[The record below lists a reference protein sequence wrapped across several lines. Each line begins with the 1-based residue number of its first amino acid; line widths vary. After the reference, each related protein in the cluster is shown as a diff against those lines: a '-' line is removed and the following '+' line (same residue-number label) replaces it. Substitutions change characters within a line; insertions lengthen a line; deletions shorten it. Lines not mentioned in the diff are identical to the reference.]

1 MQLIGASIP
10 RFEDDALLRGQGRFV
25 ADLVPPRLA
34 YAVFV
39 RSPVA
44 RARLLSV
51 DTVAAEKQP
60 QVLGV
65 FTAQSINLDKALSVN
80 NAFAELHSFDCPL
93 LAKDRL
99 SAVGE
104 AIALVVAE
112 SLAAAIDAS
121 ELVTFE
127 YEADETAYCTA
138 ADAERGDAL
147 LAGWSD
153 NQAFC
158 QRVTSGDPAAAF
170 ERAAHIVDVSI
181 AMPRVAPLPLET
193 RGTLAAWSADTGQL
207 TVWTGV
213 QTPHRARADL
223 ARILEI
229 EPERIRV
236 INPDVGGAFGGKAS
250 IYPEDVLIAAA
261 SMRLSRP
268 IRWIAS
274 RNEDLT
280 TASHGRGASLR
291 AQAAVDVQGHLLAV
305 RGDFAFPL
313 GCWATY
319 SAAVPAI
326 NTLRMLPGPYRI
338 ADLDATAKGFITNT
352 AAVGIYR
359 GAGRPDA
366 TLVMEQLMDRAA
378 VATGL
383 DPAEIRRKNLLV
395 PEVLPFETATGQRLD
410 SGDYLQLLEVALDRS
425 NYAGLRRQ
433 QTERRKHG
441 EIVGVGLCL
450 YVEPCGKGAEY
461 VRMVAQPDGQFLVAC
476 GTSSQGQGHRTAL
489 AQIAAAT
496 LGVNIGRIIIA
507 EGDTRIIANGVG
519 ALASRSIAIGG
530 SAVKLAAEQMRA
542 RLNGAIQPPATP
554 VEIDIAYAAPH
565 EAWSSGC
572 AVACVAIDADTGTLH
587 IERLVW
593 VDDAGVIVNPLLAE
607 GQLLGGLAQGLG
619 QVLCERVHYDESG
632 QLLTGSLMDYAV
644 LRADQMPRVELHSIV
659 TQTDANAL
667 GAKGVGESGC
677 IVAPSLIL
685 SAAIDALSPFGV
697 TQLSMPLTSET
708 LWTALQTAARGTRA
722 C

>member
-1 MQLIGASIP
+1 MQLIGESIL
-10 RFEDDALLRGQGRFV
+10 RFEDEALLRGQGRFV
-25 ADLVPPRLA
+25 ADIVQPHLA

-44 RARLLSV
+44 RAKLLAV
-51 DTVAAEKQP
+51 DTADAERQP
-60 QVLGV
+60 QVLRV
-65 FTAQSINLDKALSVN
+65 FTAQSSNLNGALSVN
-80 NAFAELHSFDCPL
+80 DAFAELHLFDCPL

-99 SAVGE
+99 NSVGE
-104 AIALVVAE
+104 AIALVVAD

-127 YEADETAYCTA
+127 YEEDAPYCTT
-138 ADAERGDAL
+138 ADAAQGEPL

-158 QRVTSGDPAAAF
+158 QRISAGDPDASF
-170 ERAAHIVDVSI
+170 GGAAHIVDVCI
-181 AMPRVAPLPLET
+181 DMPRVAPLALET
-193 RGTLAAWSADTGQL
+193 RGILAVWSADSGQL
-207 TVWTGV
+207 TIWTGV

-223 ARILEI
+223 ARILRI

-250 IYPEDVLIAAA
+250 IYPEDVLVAAA
-261 SMRLSRP
+261 SMRLNRP
-268 IRWIAS
+268 IRWTAS
-274 RNEDLT
+274 RNEDMA
-280 TASHGRGASLR
+280 TASHGRGATLR
-291 AQAAVDVQGHLLAV
+291 AQAAVDAQGHVLAV

-338 ADLDATAKGFITNT
+338 ANLDSTARGFVTNT
-352 AAVGIYR
+352 APVGIYR

-378 VATGL
+378 AATGL
-383 DPAEIRRKNLLV
+383 DPAEIRRKNLL
-395 PEVLPFETATGQRLD
+395 LPDDLPCETPSGQRLD
-410 SGDYLQLLEVALDRS
+410 SGDYLQLLKLALDRS
-425 NYAGLRRQ
+425 DYIGLRRQ
-433 QTERRKHG
+433 QAERRKRG

-461 VRMVAQPDGQFLVAC
+461 VRIVAQADGQFLVAC
-476 GTSSQGQGHRTAL
+476 GTSSQGQGHQTAL
-489 AQIAAAT
+489 AQIAASE
-496 LGVNIGRIIIA
+496 LGVDIARIVIA
-507 EGDTRIIANGVG
+507 EGDTRVIANGVG

-530 SAVKLAAEQMRA
+530 SAIKLAAAQMRA
-542 RLNGAIQPPATP
+542 RLNGANRPPPSP
-554 VEIDIAYAAPH
+554 VEIEVAYAAPH

-572 AVACVAIDADTGTLH
+572 AVACVSIDADTGKLR

-593 VDDAGVIVNPLLAE
+593 VDDAGLIVNPLLAE

-619 QVLCERVHYDESG
+619 QVLCERIHYDESG

-644 LRADQMPRVELHSIV
+644 MRADEMPKVELHSIR
-659 TQTDANAL
+659 TRTDANAL

-685 SAAIDALSPFGV
+685 SAAIDALAPLGV
-697 TQLSMPLTSET
+697 TNLAMPLNSES
-708 LWTALQTAARGTRA
+708 LWRAMQTATQGNST